1 MRARV
6 LQVLAAVVL
15 MLGTAQS
22 SSAQSMRETI
32 EATLP
37 RIVKIFGAGGVRN
50 LEAYGTGF
58 LISPEGHVATVWSHV
73 LDREEVIAVLNDG
86 QRLPAKLVGFEPQ
99 LDLAILK
106 LEGESLSLP
115 YFDLG
120 QFGQAGPG
128 TRVLGF
134 SNMFKVATGDEPVSV
149 LHGVVAAYSE
159 LSARRGAFRVPYAGP
174 VYMVDAI
181 TNNSGAAGGALVTSD
196 GVLIGMIG
204 KELRNTES
212 NTWINYAIPI
222 SALEP
227 TIRQILDGESPLGGP
242 ESVMTAEEAGGY
254 SSLDFGMVLLP
265 DVLHRTP
272 AYIDSVVPGS
282 LAEQV
287 GLRRDDLI
295 LFAGEELVSSR
306 RMLEQRLAQLEAG
319 DLLRLVVRRGDELV
333 TVEMPVEKK
342 PVQ

>member
-6 LQVLAAVVL
+6 LQVVAAVVL
-15 MLGTAQS
+15 MFGTAQS

-86 QRLPAKLVGFEPQ
+86 QRLPANLVGFEPQ

-134 SNMFKVATGDEPVSV
+134 SNIEAATWNAVLLGIAIVVLEFSDVLVPDPWPERVSLPVGLWVMVSPIV
-149 LHGVVAAYSE
+149 LSFTSDVAAT
-159 LSARRGAFRVPYAGP
+159 LSTAF
-174 VYMVDAI
+174 
-181 TNNSGAAGGALVTSD
+181 T
-196 GVLIGMIG
+196 GVLVAGM
-204 KELRNTES
+204 S
-212 NTWINYAIPI
+212 ASAIWAERRK
-222 SALEP
+222 AL
-227 TIRQILDGESPLGGP
+227 
-242 ESVMTAEEAGGY
+242 
-254 SSLDFGMVLLP
+254 
-265 DVLHRTP
+265 
-272 AYIDSVVPGS
+272 
-282 LAEQV
+282 
-287 GLRRDDLI
+287 
-295 LFAGEELVSSR
+295 SR
-306 RMLEQRLAQLEAG
+306 L
-319 DLLRLVVRRGDELV
+319 
-333 TVEMPVEKK
+333 
-342 PVQ
+342 